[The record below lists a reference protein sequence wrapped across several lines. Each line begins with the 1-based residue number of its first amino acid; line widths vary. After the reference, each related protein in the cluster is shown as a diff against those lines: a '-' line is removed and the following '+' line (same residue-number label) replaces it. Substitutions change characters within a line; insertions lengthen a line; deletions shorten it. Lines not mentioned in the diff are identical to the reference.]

1 MGLLRTILILLAI
14 YFLFRFI
21 MRVILPLLLK
31 NYIEKKQKEFFGQHQ
46 QQHFD
51 KKEEGKITVKKTPS
65 SKGKKSHDDDEGEYV
80 DYEEIKD

>member
-31 NYIEKKQKEFFGQHQ
+31 NYIEKKQKEFFGQ

-51 KKEEGKITVKKTPS
+51 KKEEGKITVKKGS
-65 SKGKKSHDDDEGEYV
+65 SLKNKKKTNDDEGEYV